1 MELKFLKIKTE
12 KHPTTNT
19 QLEYL
24 DHHSAVAVLILNS
37 KESKTLLVKQYRP
50 GNRGELYE
58 IPAGLIDENENP
70 LNAMYREVEEE
81 TGYNKNSFIEIYKA
95 ECPLLISPGYT
106 TENLSFF
113 ILKLKDDDI
122 IPDEKKLDE
131 GEDLTTHWIDLTK
144 AKSMTKDLKTHYALN
159 LYELIKKRDK

>member
-12 KHPTTNT
+12 PHPTTNT

-24 DHHSAVAVLILNS
+24 EHHSAVAVLILNN
-37 KESKTLLVKQYRP
+37 KETETLLVKQYRP

-81 TGYNKNSFIEIYKA
+81 TGYNKQAFIEIYKDDY
-95 ECPLLISPGYT
+95 PLLISPGYT

-113 ILKLKDDDI
+113 ILKLKDDNI
-122 IPDEKKLDE
+122 IPNDKNLDE
-131 GEDLTTHWIDLTK
+131 GEDLSTHWIALKEVK
-144 AKSMTKDLKTHYALN
+144 AMTKDLKTHYALN
-159 LYELIKKRDK
+159 LYEIIKKRDK